1 MDVNGTAAIVS
12 GGASGLGEATVR
24 ALAAAGATVVIAD
37 LNEDSGKR
45 VASETGGLFARTDV
59 ADEASV
65 QAAVDA
71 AAGTGAPLR
80 VAVSCAGIGWAART
94 VGRDGTPHDLASYQ
108 RVINVNLI
116 GTFNLMRIA
125 AGAMARTGPADADGQ
140 RGVVVNTSSIAGIEG
155 QTGQIAYSASKGGII
170 GMTVPAARDLSAIG
184 VRVLTICP
192 GIIDTPIYG
201 LGEGAQEFKAK
212 LVAPIVFPKRM
223 GRPDE
228 FGDLVLS
235 LVGNDYMNAEVI
247 RFDAGIRFQPKLLP
261 ATSGCHLTCGNALS
275 AAFLA
280 RLGRHRAVRCRAEG
294 RREYRLDLPQRRL
307 VIVGHEMPVDVE
319 RERGAVVAKPFLDA
333 LDVHPAAQQ
342 QRGEMVPELMH
353 PGAALG
359 LGPVRYPGPPPRRH
373 PDLRVERCPVARAAL
388 VPGKDERERPRP
400 AVR

>member
-1 MDVNGTAAIVS
+1 MARGCARPGRDPYTAEGSPARAGYAPAMDVNGTAAIVS
-12 GGASGLGEATVR
+12 GGASGLGEATAR

-65 QAAVDA
+65 QAAVAA

-125 AGAMARTGPADADGQ
+125 AAAMARTEPADADGQ
-140 RGVVVNTSSIAGIEG
+140 RGVIINTSSVAGIEG

-170 GMTVPAARDLSAIG
+170 GMTVPAARDLSVIG
-184 VRVLTICP
+184 VRVNTICP

-201 LGEGAQEFKAK
+201 FGDNSGEFKAR
-212 LVAPIVFPKRM
+212 LVAPVVFPKRM

-228 FGDLVLS
+228 FGHLVLS
-235 LVGNDYMNAEVI
+235 LIGNDYMNAEVV
-247 RFDAGIRFQPKLLP
+247 RFDGGIRFQPK
-261 ATSGCHLTCGNALS
+261 
-275 AAFLA
+275 
-280 RLGRHRAVRCRAEG
+280 
-294 RREYRLDLPQRRL
+294 
-307 VIVGHEMPVDVE
+307 
-319 RERGAVVAKPFLDA
+319 
-333 LDVHPAAQQ
+333 
-342 QRGEMVPELMH
+342 
-353 PGAALG
+353 
-359 LGPVRYPGPPPRRH
+359 
-373 PDLRVERCPVARAAL
+373 
-388 VPGKDERERPRP
+388 
-400 AVR
+400 

>member
-24 ALAAAGATVVIAD
+24 ALAAAGATVVVAD
-37 LNEDSGKR
+37 LNEDGGKR

-65 QAAVDA
+65 QAAVGA
-71 AAGTGAPLR
+71 AVGTGVPLR
-80 VAVSCAGIGWAART
+80 VAVSCAGVGWAART
-94 VGRDGTPHDLASYQ
+94 VGRDGTPHDLAAYQ
-108 RVINVNLI
+108 RVISVNLI

-125 AGAMARTGPADADGQ
+125 AAAMARTESADADGQ
-140 RGVVVNTSSIAGIEG
+140 RGVVINTSSIAGIEG

-228 FGDLVLS
+228 FGQLVLS

-247 RFDAGIRFQPKLLP
+247 RFDGGIRFQPK
-261 ATSGCHLTCGNALS
+261 
-275 AAFLA
+275 
-280 RLGRHRAVRCRAEG
+280 
-294 RREYRLDLPQRRL
+294 
-307 VIVGHEMPVDVE
+307 
-319 RERGAVVAKPFLDA
+319 
-333 LDVHPAAQQ
+333 
-342 QRGEMVPELMH
+342 
-353 PGAALG
+353 
-359 LGPVRYPGPPPRRH
+359 
-373 PDLRVERCPVARAAL
+373 
-388 VPGKDERERPRP
+388 
-400 AVR
+400 